1 MIQQPT
7 VGKLKL
13 YFYRTFQDKHHKCNE
28 IPEHEK
34 RGKKQKLLWEIN
46 KYYFSYFNLFFFSKL
61 GYLKIKQNK
70 QIKSKCGM
78 KNCEKLKRKKWKKII
93 IYKYKY
99 KK

>member
-34 RGKKQKLLWEIN
+34 REKN
-46 KYYFSYFNLFFFSKL
+46 KNFY
-61 GYLKIKQNK
+61 
-70 QIKSKCGM
+70 
-78 KNCEKLKRKKWKKII
+78 EK
-93 IYKYKY
+93 
-99 KK
+99 